1 MSRIGKQ
8 PIVIPEKTEVAVS
21 NGSISVKGP
30 LGELSRPMNSN
41 IAVEVKDKKVV
52 VSPLND
58 TIEARALWGTY
69 ASHISNMI
77 RGVNE
82 AFGKK
87 LVVEGIGFKTELE
100 GNVLVL
106 SVGFSHKVRF
116 PIPDGLSVSVEKNTI
131 SIQGSNKE
139 LVGQFAAE
147 VRSSKKP
154 EPYKGKGIHYED
166 EVVKRKHGKR
176 AVT

>member
-166 EVVKRKHGKR
+166 EVVKRKQGKR

>member
-21 NGSISVKGP
+21 DGAISVKGP

-41 IAVEVKDKKVV
+41 IAVEVKDRQVV
-52 VSPLND
+52 VTPLND
-58 TIEARALWGTY
+58 TIAARALWGTY

-87 LVVEGIGFKTELE
+87 LIVEGT
-100 GNVLVL
+100 
-106 SVGFSHKVRF
+106 
-116 PIPDGLSVSVEKNTI
+116 
-131 SIQGSNKE
+131 
-139 LVGQFAAE
+139 
-147 VRSSKKP
+147 
-154 EPYKGKGIHYED
+154 
-166 EVVKRKHGKR
+166 
-176 AVT
+176 